1 VKDAYEMEDKEV
13 LDRLANV
20 HINFPDEQAFKKYHN
35 AMQIHDMNY
44 LRFTLNNAYSACD
57 NKQVL

>member
-1 VKDAYEMEDKEV
+1 MEDKEV

-57 NKQVL
+57 NKQAL

>member
-1 VKDAYEMEDKEV
+1 MKDAYEMEDKEV

-35 AMQIHDMNY
+35 AMQIQDMNY

-57 NKQVL
+57 KSQVL